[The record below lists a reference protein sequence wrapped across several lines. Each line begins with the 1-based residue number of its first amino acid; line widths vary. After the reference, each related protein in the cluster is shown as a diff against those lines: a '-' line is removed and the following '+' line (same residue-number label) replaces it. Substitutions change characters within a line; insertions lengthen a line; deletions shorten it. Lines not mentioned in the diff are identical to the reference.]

1 MNQPTRVTKPYEG
14 RPQKARKAR
23 VKVDLWCEI
32 HGDKDRAVGHIRNLT
47 IGGCRILSPSA
58 FPIRE
63 TLSLVLAGPAA
74 EPDLHLKAQLRWL
87 ALNPEEGPFELG
99 CQFIHEGDSDRQIE
113 RMLKGVMKRN
123 GSPDGRRTPT
133 YEKFGGG
140 LEAVRTPGSPTAREL
155 RRVFAEEGL
164 DRLTRPGPSAP
175 RP

>member
-1 MNQPTRVTKPYEG
+1 MKTAGPVAKPYQG

-23 VKVDLWCEI
+23 IKVDLWCEL
-32 HGDKDRAVGHIRNLT
+32 HGAKDRAVGHIRNLT
-47 IGGCRILSPSA
+47 IDGCRILSPSA

-63 TLSLVLAGPAA
+63 TLSLVLAGSAA

-99 CQFIHEGDSDRQIE
+99 CRFVHSADSARQVE
-113 RMLKGVMKRN
+113 RMLKGVMKGG
-123 GSPDGRRTPT
+123 GSSDGRRTPT

-140 LEAVRTPGSPTAREL
+140 LEAVRTPGAPTAKEL
-155 RRVFAEEGL
+155 RRVFAAEGL
-164 DRLTRPGPSAP
+164 DRLLKPGPSAP